1 MNNMLLNKQCV
12 REELKEEIKKFLET
26 NKDSSTT
33 YQKFW
38 DIVKAVLGGKFI
50 TIGAHIKKQGRQWV
64 NELSIQLRELEKN
77 NKTTPKAMQSI
88 RLSIREEINR
98 DQKNTYTKSMNHKV
112 RSLKK

>member
-77 NKTTPKAMQSI
+77 NKTTPKAMQSM
-88 RLSIREEINR
+88 RLSIREEINQQR
-98 DQKNTYTKSMNHKV
+98 PKKYIHKINE
-112 RSLKK
+112 S